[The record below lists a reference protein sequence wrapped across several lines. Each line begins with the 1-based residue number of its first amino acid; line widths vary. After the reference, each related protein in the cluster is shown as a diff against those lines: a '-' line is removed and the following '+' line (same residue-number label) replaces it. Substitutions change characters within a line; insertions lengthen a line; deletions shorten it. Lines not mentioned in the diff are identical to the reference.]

1 MLSTADQ
8 ESILDDLR
16 VDIPLKYNFHFMASH
31 VEVITGKQE
40 GTCAKLIFKLI
51 LLPFCISQTLKPLYL
66 TVLSCCASLS
76 PPYPPSHS
84 STMNL
89 TGIKKVL
96 GKFKFLGVENSEF
109 LYNLKLISYLLW
121 YSWFLSSPL
130 FNFFLTGIYSWIG
143 VNFELGRFD
152 HSHDAK
158 GRYQQLKLFEVL
170 DLMRCV
176 T

>member
-40 GTCAKLIFKLI
+40 GTCAKEIFKLI

-89 TGIKKVL
+89 TGIKKVV
-96 GKFKFLGVENSEF
+96 GKFKFLGIENSEF
-109 LYNLKLISYLLW
+109 LHNLKLITYLLW
-121 YSWFLSSPL
+121 HSWFYVKSIIQFL
-130 FNFFLTGIYSWIG
+130 F
-143 VNFELGRFD
+143 
-152 HSHDAK
+152 
-158 GRYQQLKLFEVL
+158 
-170 DLMRCV
+170 
-176 T
+176 